1 MAKTIETLFAACLTD
16 TNFGKA
22 RDPVPQWVPVPLC
35 PSKDIGL
42 LLRTIKDVSM

>member
-1 MAKTIETLFAACLTD
+1 MAKTSETRSAACLTG
-16 TNFGKA
+16 TKFGKA

-35 PSKDIGL
+35 PSKDIAL